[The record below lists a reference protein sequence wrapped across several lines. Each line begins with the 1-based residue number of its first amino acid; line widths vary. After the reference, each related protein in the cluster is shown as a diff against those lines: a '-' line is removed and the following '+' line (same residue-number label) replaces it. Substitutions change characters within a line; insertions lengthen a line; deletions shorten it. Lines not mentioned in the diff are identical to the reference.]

1 MIEIKGRTAPVIYI
15 KIKEKGRFED
25 LLTEVRKKLSTNL
38 FKGSLV
44 FIENPEVLTPQE
56 RKILQEEINK
66 LTKGVVERGKP
77 QKRESRLLIIRKNL
91 RAGQRV
97 EHRGDVLILGDVNRD
112 AEVIAGGNIIVF
124 GKLRGIAKAG
134 LIGDE
139 DAVIVAMVME
149 PQLLQIGKK
158 KAIPS
163 ESDERS
169 PGYPEVA
176 KIENGQIILEAI
188 EGAERWQKLLS

>member
-1 MIEIKGRTAPVIYI
+1 VIEIKGRTAPVIYI